1 MARHGQQ
8 QWSFDHGM
16 PPDWPF
22 DSHSIKIKTLCNKM
36 IKGVKAVTS
45 NLLST
50 YPKKKKLNGNFEYH
64 IPGSDF
70 KRITHILKYQH
81 EAVLYLGL
89 KCLDLDLW
97 SFCVKYWPLQT
108 GQHSPSVLSIYG
120 HMVTLWHDSC
130 LQNVSPRLQVHLTHL
145 SGLQLWPSR
154 YSFSVPV
161 SSVRQLRSV
170 SIKEREGKSIS
181 MMMVSTFLR

>member
-1 MARHGQQ
+1 MVI
-8 QWSFDHGM
+8 WSWDA
-16 PPDWPF
+16 PRL
-22 DSHSIKIKTLCNKM
+22 TLWFTLNKNQTY
-36 IKGVKAVTS
+36 VTRWS
-45 NLLST
+45 KESKQSLPICYLLIQ
-50 YPKKKKLNGNFEYH
+50 KKMNGNFDYH

-97 SFCVKYWPLQT
+97 SIRVKYWPLQT

-170 SIKEREGKSIS
+170 STKQRKGKSFT
-181 MMMVSTFLR
+181 MMIISTFLR

>member
-50 YPKKKKLNGNFEYH
+50 YPKKKKMNGNFDYH

-81 EAVLYLGL
+81 EAFGF
-89 KCLDLDLW
+89 KMSW
-97 SFCVKYWPLQT
+97 PWPLIFPCKILT
-108 GQHSPSVLSIYG
+108 FTDRAALSLRAFHIWTYG
-120 HMVTLWHDSC
+120 DVVARLLFTECQSSFAGTFDTLIRPPA
-130 LQNVSPRLQVHLTHL
+130 LTIQV
-145 SGLQLWPSR
+145 
-154 YSFSVPV
+154 
-161 SSVRQLRSV
+161 
-170 SIKEREGKSIS
+170 
-181 MMMVSTFLR
+181 